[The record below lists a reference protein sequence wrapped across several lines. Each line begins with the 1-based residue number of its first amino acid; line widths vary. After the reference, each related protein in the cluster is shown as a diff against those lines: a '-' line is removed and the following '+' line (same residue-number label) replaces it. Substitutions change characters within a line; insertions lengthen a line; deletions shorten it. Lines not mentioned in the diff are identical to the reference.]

1 MHAKFAKLFL
11 LPKNSR
17 HLSPFPLLL
26 RLLNSRCRLY
36 LGKHLCGLADALLDE
51 QQRNNNPEEVA
62 EEVVSPEVES
72 LRSAVDN
79 VVDNLLERADGV
91 VQDVAVQLAQ
101 ADDELEGVAQ
111 RVLGNDEVDA
121 EEGHWAPENSSDG
134 LHADGEGVLGHVARV
149 REGVFL
155 PQLAKDVCLASHVE
169 CIVGKV
175 ACTSIRIF
183 DADERE
189 MQHKQEKWRGK
200 P

>member
-1 MHAKFAKLFL
+1 MQAKFAKCSS
-11 LPKNSR
+11 LPKHSPSS
-17 HLSPFPLLL
+17 LSPFPLL
-26 RLLNSRCRLY
+26 RLLDSRSRLD
-36 LGKHLCGLADALLDE
+36 LGEYLCGLADALLDK

-72 LRSAVDN
+72 FRSAVDN
-79 VVDNLLERADGV
+79 VVDDLLERADGI

-111 RVLGNDEVDA
+111 RVVDNDEVDA

-155 PQLAKDVCLASHVE
+155 PELAEDVCLAGHVE
-169 CIVGKV
+169 CIIGKV
-175 ACTSIRIF
+175 ACIISIRIS
-183 DADERE
+183 DRE
-189 MQHKQEKWRGK
+189 KKK
-200 P
+200 NAK

>member
-1 MHAKFAKLFL
+1 MFYPRFSAISIF
-11 LPKNSR
+11 R
-17 HLSPFPLLL
+17 LL
-26 RLLNSRCRLY
+26 RLLDSRCRLY
-36 LGKHLCGLADALLDE
+36 LGEHLCGLADALLDE
-51 QQRNNNPEEVA
+51 QQGNNNPEKVA

-79 VVDNLLERADGV
+79 VVDDLLERADGV

-101 ADDELEGVAQ
+101 ADDELERVAQ

-121 EEGHWAPENSSDG
+121 DEGHWAPENSSDG

-155 PQLAKDVCLASHVE
+155 PELAEDVCLAGHVE

-175 ACTSIRIF
+175 ACIHLLEFLIQKR
-183 DADERE
+183 ER
-189 MQHKQEKWRGK
+189 KCEKK
-200 P
+200 